1 MSNPTKITIGIL
13 AHVDA
18 GKTTLSEQLLFHGG
32 VLRKMG
38 RVDHGDS
45 FLDTDQLEKSRG
57 ITIFS
62 KQANLSLGDRQII
75 LLDTPG
81 HVDFSAEMERALS
94 VLDYAILLVSAAD
107 GVNPHTQT
115 LWRLLSHHQIPV
127 FVFVNKSDQFSD
139 ADGNM
144 EEEKKTEL
152 LFSMQEK
159 LSTDILDFSIPVS
172 AREDAFYEALAMQ
185 EESLLER
192 FLNEDLKNKKYATT
206 GDIANLIASRKV
218 FPCFF
223 GSALKGYG
231 VEAFVSELTLYLK
244 EKEFPKTFGARVF
257 RISRDAQGQ
266 RQVHV
271 RITGGIL
278 KVRDEICVGG
288 TGLSSE
294 DSPGGSSGDATEI
307 QQLDETGAE
316 SETVVIGTVPSGTV
330 ESKTADIKNG
340 DVPSQKVSQIR
351 IYSGG
356 KYETTGEIQ
365 AGDVAVLMGLSDIR
379 AGDGL
384 GFEESILDREM
395 VPVLGYRV
403 QSVQQMPDAALLEKL
418 RMMEEES
425 PELSVEYEEE
435 KKEIRICVMGSVQ
448 TEVLI
453 SRMHDR
459 FGIDIKLDEGEVVY
473 LETIEDVVE
482 GVGHF
487 EPLRH
492 YAEVHLLMEPGGRG
506 SGLIFRSRVS
516 SDVLATNWKR
526 LILQHLSEKKHRGVL
541 TCAPITDMKIT
552 LVAGKAHT
560 KHTEGGD
567 FRQATY
573 RAVRQGLM
581 QAKSILL
588 EPYFKLRISVPT
600 ALVGRVLTEIEALS
614 GTGQVSVMEQEVS
627 VITGRAPV
635 STARN
640 FAAQLAAFSGGR
652 GRVEMQFDG
661 YDICHNAQEVIA
673 VKGYEP
679 ERDLRNK
686 ADSVFCS
693 HGSGVTVPWNEVPLH
708 MHLPFVLKKNAD
720 GNAAEWQT
728 NNNGGYKAGSGNANK
743 KGKSSQS
750 TAFYAGEDELKAIF
764 ENTYKTS
771 WHGKRDSEQ
780 ETDGK
785 GRSWNGKAA
794 AGTSGREPQN
804 KETDRRSEVSGQG
817 KDERRAALPK
827 ERLLLVDGYNVIF
840 ADHELSALARDN
852 YDAARGKLMDMLSD
866 YQGTRS
872 GPLWVVFDAYKV
884 KGGTEHRETF
894 LNIEVVYT
902 KENQTADMFIEKT
915 VHEMRKQY
923 DITVATSDGLEQ
935 IVSRGQGARMIS
947 SRELLRLMEQTREE
961 LRRTH
966 MGGN

>member
-1 MSNPTKITIGIL
+1 MNSHTKITIGIL

-18 GKTTLSEQLLFHGG
+18 GKTTLSEQFLFRSG
-32 VLRKMG
+32 VLRNMG

-45 FLDTDQLEKSRG
+45 FLDTEELEKSRG
-57 ITIFS
+57 ITIYS
-62 KQANLSLGDRQII
+62 KQANFRLGDHDLI

-107 GVNPHTQT
+107 GVNPHTET

-127 FVFVNKSDQFSD
+127 FIFVNKIDQF
-139 ADGNM
+139 ADSSGQI
-144 EEEKKTEL
+144 EADKKSEL
-152 LFSMQEK
+152 LSSLQEK
-159 LSTDILDFSIPVS
+159 LSADILDFSIPFDE
-172 AREDAFYEALAMQ
+172 RGDDFYETVAMQ
-185 EESLLER
+185 DERLLNN
-192 FLNEDLKNKKYATT
+192 FLNYDLKTEKYAKT
-206 GDIANLIASRKV
+206 GDIADLVASRRL

-223 GSALKGYG
+223 GSALKGDG
-231 VEAFVSELTLYLK
+231 VEEFVREFPLYLK

-257 RISRDAQGQ
+257 RISRDSQGQ

-278 KVRDEICVGG
+278 RVRNEISIGA
-288 TGLSSE
+288 
-294 DSPGGSSGDATEI
+294 GGSVSEGTDTLDMDESG
-307 QQLDETGAE
+307 
-316 SETVVIGTVPSGTV
+316 SEMAAGKI
-330 ESKTADIKNG
+330 KTNDIKNSP
-340 DVPSQKVSQIR
+340 DRSQKVSQIR

-356 KYETTGEIQ
+356 KFETTGEAQ
-365 AGDVAVLMGLSDIR
+365 AGDVAVLLGLSDIR

-384 GFEESILDREM
+384 GFEENITDREM

-403 QSVQQMPDAALLEKL
+403 RAAQQMPDAALLEKL
-418 RMMEEES
+418 RQMEEES

-453 SRMHDR
+453 SRMHSR
-459 FGIDIKLDEGEVVY
+459 FGIDIELDEGEVVY
-473 LETIEDVVE
+473 LETIGDVVE

-492 YAEVHLLMEPGGRG
+492 YAEVHLLLEPGERG
-506 SGLIFRSRVS
+506 SGLIFRSKVS

-541 TCAPITDMKIT
+541 TGAPITDMKIT

-581 QAKSILL
+581 QADSILL
-588 EPYFKLRISVPT
+588 EPYFKLQISVPT

-614 GTGQVSVMEQEVS
+614 GTAQVSVMEQDITL
-627 VITGRAPV
+627 ITGRAPV
-635 STARN
+635 STSRN
-640 FAAQLAAFSGGR
+640 FASQLAAFSGGR
-652 GRVEMQFDG
+652 GRIELQFDG
-661 YDICHNAQEVIA
+661 YDICHNAEEVIA
-673 VKGYEP
+673 AKGYEP

-708 MHLPFVLKKNAD
+708 MHLPFVLKKKED
-720 GNAAEWQT
+720 GSVSLHRT
-728 NNNGGYKAGSGNANK
+728 NDNESYENETGNSKNRNG
-743 KGKSSQS
+743 SSS
-750 TAFYAGEDELKAIF
+750 SASFYAGEDELKAIF

-771 WHGKRDSEQ
+771 WNGKRGEEQDADEKKRGWNQRNRDQRRTADSSEKPQ
-780 ETDGK
+780 QSAEADPK
-785 GRSWNGKAA
+785 GSRQ
-794 AGTSGREPQN
+794 TEDRPQ
-804 KETDRRSEVSGQG
+804 
-817 KDERRAALPK
+817 
-827 ERLLLVDGYNVIF
+827 LLLVDGYNVIF
-840 ADHELSALARDN
+840 ADSELSSLAREN
-852 YDAARGKLMDMLSD
+852 YDAARGKLIDMLSD
-866 YQGTRS
+866 FHGTRN
-872 GPLWVVFDAYKV
+872 GQLWVVFDAYKV
-884 KGGTEHRETF
+884 KGGTEHTESF
-894 LNIEVVYT
+894 LNIKVVYT

-915 VHEMRKQY
+915 VHDMRKQY
-923 DITVATSDGLEQ
+923 DITAATSDGLEQ
-935 IVSRGQGARMIS
+935 VVSRGQGAKMIS
-947 SRELLRLMEQTREE
+947 SRELLRLMEETREE
-961 LRRTH
+961 LRRFTASRRPV
-966 MGGN
+966 

>member
-1 MSNPTKITIGIL
+1 MDHQTKITIGIL

-18 GKTTLSEQLLFHGG
+18 GKTTLSEQLLFRGG

-45 FLDTDQLEKSRG
+45 FLDTEELEKSRG

-62 KQANLSLGDRQII
+62 KQANLSLGDHELI

-107 GVNPHTQT
+107 GVGPHTET

-127 FVFVNKSDQFSD
+127 FVFVNKIDQFYD
-139 ADGNM
+139 PEGRLDEN
-144 EEEKKTEL
+144 KKTEL
-152 LFSMQEK
+152 LSSMQGK
-159 LSTDILDFSIPVS
+159 LSGDILDFSVS
-172 AREDAFYEALAMQ
+172 VNERGDDFYEMLAMQ
-185 EESLLER
+185 DEQLLDR
-192 FLNEDLKNKKYATT
+192 FLNEDLNIERYATT
-206 GDIANLIASRKV
+206 GDIAKLVASRRV

-223 GSALKGYG
+223 GSALKGDG
-231 VEAFVSELTLYLK
+231 VGEFTDEFSRYLK
-244 EKEFPKTFGARVF
+244 EKEFPETFGARIF

-278 KVRDEICVGG
+278 RVRDEIHIGG
-288 TGLSSE
+288 VDSVSDGTIAIGNVE
-294 DSPGGSSGDATEI
+294 DEPGMAADRM
-307 QQLDETGAE
+307 
-316 SETVVIGTVPSGTV
+316 
-330 ESKTADIKNG
+330 KTADTKNDAG
-340 DVPSQKVSQIR
+340 QSQKVSQIR

-356 KYETTGEIQ
+356 KFETTGEVF
-365 AGDVAVLMGLSDIR
+365 AGDVAVLLGLSDLK

-384 GFEESILDREM
+384 GFEESITDREM

-403 QSVQQMPDAALLEKL
+403 RAGQQMPDAALLEKL
-418 RMMEEES
+418 RLMEEES

-453 SRMHDR
+453 SRMRSR
-459 FGIDIKLDEGEVVY
+459 FGIDIELDEGEVVY
-473 LETIEDVVE
+473 LETIEDIVE

-492 YAEVHLLMEPGGRG
+492 YAEVHLLMEPGERG
-506 SGLIFRSRVS
+506 SGLVFRSKVS
-516 SDVLATNWKR
+516 SDVLSTNWKR

-614 GTGQVSVMEQEVS
+614 GTAQVSVMEQEITL
-627 VITGRAPV
+627 ITGRAPV
-635 STARN
+635 STSRN

-652 GRVEMQFDG
+652 GRVEMQYDG
-661 YDICHNAQEVIA
+661 YDVCHNAEEVIA
-673 VKGYEP
+673 AKGYEP
-679 ERDLRNK
+679 QRDLRNK

-693 HGSGVTVPWNEVPLH
+693 HGSGVTIPWNEVPLH
-708 MHLPFVLKKNAD
+708 MHLPFVLKKEAD
-720 GNAAEWQT
+720 GYASGVQID
-728 NNNGGYKAGSGNANK
+728 NNESYGNGSGNSKNRN
-743 KGKSSQS
+743 KSSS
-750 TAFYAGEDELKAIF
+750 ATFYAGEDELKAIF

-771 WHGKRDSEQ
+771 WHGRRDEGQ
-780 ETDGK
+780 DDEKNGG
-785 GRSWNGKAA
+785 GRNG
-794 AGTSGREPQN
+794 
-804 KETDRRSEVSGQG
+804 
-817 KDERRAALPK
+817 RRAVGVSEKTNQGDGTDLQGDRQTADRQQSGTGAKKTTGEPMQP
-827 ERLLLVDGYNVIF
+827 LLLVDGYNVIF
-840 ADHELSALARDN
+840 ADSGLSSLAREN
-852 YDAARGKLMDMLSD
+852 YDAARGKLLDMLSD
-866 YQGTRS
+866 FHGTRS
-872 GPLWVVFDAYKV
+872 GQLWVVFDAYKV
-884 KGGTEHRETF
+884 KGGTEHTENF
-894 LNIEVVYT
+894 LNIKVVYT
-902 KENQTADMFIEKT
+902 RENQTADMFIEKT

-947 SRELLRLMEQTREE
+947 SRELLQLMEETREN

-966 MGGN
+966 MQGN

>member
-1 MSNPTKITIGIL
+1 MNNQTKITIGIL

-18 GKTTLSEQLLFHGG
+18 GKTTLSEQLLFRSG
-32 VLRKMG
+32 VLRNMG

-57 ITIFS
+57 ITIYS
-62 KQANLSLGDRQII
+62 KQANFHLGDHDLI

-107 GVNPHTQT
+107 GVNPHTET

-127 FVFVNKSDQFSD
+127 FIFVNKIDQFTD
-139 ADGNM
+139 PDGRM
-144 EEEKKTEL
+144 DEDKKNEL
-152 LFSMQEK
+152 LSSMQKK
-159 LSTDILDFSIPVS
+159 LSADILDFSISPEE
-172 AREDAFYEALAMQ
+172 RGDNFYETLAMQ
-185 EESLLER
+185 DESLLDR
-192 FLNEDLKNKKYATT
+192 FLSRDLINEKYATT
-206 GDIANLIASRKV
+206 GDIEGLIISRKI

-223 GSALKGYG
+223 GSALKGDG
-231 VEAFVSELTLYLK
+231 VEEFVNELPLYLK

-257 RISRDAQGQ
+257 RISRDSQGQ

-278 KVRDEICVGG
+278 KVRDEISAGGG
-288 TGLSSE
+288 TADHSE
-294 DSPGGSSGDATEI
+294 DVIEEDSEDRSQDSVND
-307 QQLDETGAE
+307 E
-316 SETVVIGTVPSGTV
+316 SENEKAADKI
-330 ESKTADIKNG
+330 KTSDIKSESSQ
-340 DVPSQKVSQIR
+340 SQKVSQIR

-356 KYETTGEIQ
+356 KFETTGEVR
-365 AGDVAVLMGLSDIR
+365 AGDVAVLLGLADIR
-379 AGDGL
+379 PGDGL
-384 GFEESILDREM
+384 GFEENITDREM

-403 QSVQQMPDAALLEKL
+403 RSKEQMPDAALLEKL
-418 RMMEEES
+418 RLMEEES

-453 SRMHDR
+453 SRMRSR
-459 FGIDIKLDEGEVVY
+459 FDIDIELDEGEVVY

-492 YAEVHLLMEPGGRG
+492 YAEVHLLLEPGERG
-506 SGLIFRSRVS
+506 SGLVFRSKVS

-526 LILQHLSEKKHRGVL
+526 LIMQHLSEKKHRGVL

-588 EPYFKLRISVPT
+588 EPYFRLRISVPT
-600 ALVGRVLTEIEALS
+600 SLVGRVLTEVEALS
-614 GTGQVSVMEQEVS
+614 GSAQVTVMEQDVTL
-627 VITGRAPV
+627 ITGRAPV
-635 STARN
+635 STSRN

-652 GRVEMQFDG
+652 GRIEMQFDG
-661 YDICHNAQEVIA
+661 YDICHNAEEVIA
-673 VKGYEP
+673 AKGYEP

-693 HGSGVTVPWNEVPLH
+693 HGSGVTIPWNEVPLH
-708 MHLPFVLKKNAD
+708 MHLPFVLKKGKD
-720 GNAAEWQT
+720 GNADLQM
-728 NNNGGYKAGSGNANK
+728 NNNESYGNGAGNSKNKNKASGAA
-743 KGKSSQS
+743 S
-750 TAFYAGEDELKAIF
+750 FYAGEDELKAIF
-764 ENTYKTS
+764 ESTYKTS
-771 WHGKRDSEQ
+771 WHGRKDTEQ
-780 ETDGK
+780 ESEER
-785 GRSWNGKAA
+785 GRGWNGRATGGA
-794 AGTSGREPQN
+794 SERGRRN
-804 KETDRRSEVSGQG
+804 AETDRGTDQQTEQQKTGG
-817 KDERRAALPK
+817 AAKKPAVHPK
-827 ERLLLVDGYNVIF
+827 EELLLVDGYNVIF
-840 ADHELSALARDN
+840 ASSELSALARDN

-866 YQGTRS
+866 FQGTRS

-884 KGGTEHRETF
+884 KGGVEHVEDF
-894 LNIEVVYT
+894 LNIKVVYT

-935 IVSRGQGARMIS
+935 VVSRGQGARMIS
-947 SRELLRLMEQTREE
+947 SRELLRLMEETKEN